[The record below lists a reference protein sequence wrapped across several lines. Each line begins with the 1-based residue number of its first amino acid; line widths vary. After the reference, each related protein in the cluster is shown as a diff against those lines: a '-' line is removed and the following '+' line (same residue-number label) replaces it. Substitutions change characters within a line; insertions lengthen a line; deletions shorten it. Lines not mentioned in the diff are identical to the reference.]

1 MAGDPAS
8 ALRAA
13 VGQVNPEGAGGLP
26 AGGAPAVS
34 LRVAVGQ
41 INPTVGDLAGNV
53 ELARRAAAEA
63 EAAGADVAVLP
74 ELAVTGYPPED
85 LLLKP
90 GFVAEARAA
99 LADLAASVGSC
110 PLVVGFV
117 DAGDGDEPGHG
128 DETAAGGAPAARPE
142 GGRSGGLG
150 GSGRPEVFNAAA
162 VCAGGAVRGVYR
174 KRCLP
179 NYEVF
184 DEQRHFRAGRDP
196 LGLFEIAGIPVGVA
210 VCEDAWATDGPV
222 PDLVRGGARAVL
234 VINGSPFRE
243 NKQAQREQIVGR
255 LAADTGAPIVY
266 ANLVG
271 GQDELVFDGGSFAV
285 GPTGETLVRCESFAE
300 SVEVFDVEVPDRPR
314 PGSPLPVTPVTP
326 SVQASASGGR
336 GFAAGPLSEPLDLN
350 AQRWEALVLATRDY
364 VRKCGFDDVALG
376 LSGGIDSS
384 LTAAVAAAALG
395 PDRVHGVLM
404 PSRYSSRHSVTDAE
418 KVAANLGIDARVVPI
433 EAAHRAFEEMLGGPA
448 GPGGL
453 TDQNLQS
460 RIRGV
465 VLMAVANENGWLV
478 LTTGNKSEA
487 AVGYSTLY
495 GDTAGAFA
503 VIKDVWKTA
512 VYELARWRNRQA
524 GREIVP
530 ETVLAKAPSAEL
542 RPDQR
547 DDQSLPPYEVLD
559 PILALYVEGDLTVP
573 EICARAVAPDEV
585 VERVCSLVDRAEYKR
600 RQTPVGPRLT
610 GKAFG
615 RDRRMPIVARRRP
628 PAR

>member
-1 MAGDPAS
+1 MAI
-8 ALRAA
+8 
-13 VGQVNPEGAGGLP
+13 GQV
-26 AGGAPAVS
+26 
-34 LRVAVGQ
+34 
-41 INPTVGDLAGNV
+41 NPTVGDLAGNV
-53 ELARRAAAEA
+53 ELARRVVASA
-63 EAAGADVAVLP
+63 EAAGAAVAVLP
-74 ELAVTGYPPED
+74 ELVVTGYPPED

-99 LADLAASVGSC
+99 LDDLAASVGSC
-110 PLVVGFV
+110 PAVVGFV
-117 DAGDGDEPGHG
+117 DRAGLADGAPGP
-128 DETAAGGAPAARPE
+128 ETGGAAGAA
-142 GGRSGGLG
+142 
-150 GSGRPEVFNAAA
+150 RPEVFNAAA
-162 VCAGGAVRGVYR
+162 VCIRGAVRGTYR

-184 DEQRHFRAGRDP
+184 DEQRHFRPGRGP

-210 VCEDAWATDGPV
+210 ICEDVWAADGPV
-222 PDLVRGGARAVL
+222 PDLARGGARVVL

-243 NKQAQREQIVGR
+243 NKQAQREQIVGA
-255 LAADTGAPIVY
+255 LAAEAGVPIVY
-266 ANLVG
+266 VNLVG
-271 GQDELVFDGGSFAV
+271 GQDELVFDGGSFVA
-285 GPTGETLVRCESFAE
+285 GPTGEILVRCASFAE
-300 SVEVFDVEVPDRPR
+300 SVEMFDVEVPDPD
-314 PGSPLPVTPVTP
+314 GVSPTLPVTPVTP
-326 SVQASASGGR
+326 PAASRQDR
-336 GFAAGPLSEPLDLN
+336 GFASGPLCEALDLN
-350 AQRWEALVLATRDY
+350 AQRWGALVLATRDY
-364 VRKCGFDDVALG
+364 VRKSGFSDVALG

-384 LTAAVAAAALG
+384 LTAAVAVDALG
-395 PDRVHGVLM
+395 PERVHGVLM
-404 PSRYSSRHSVTDAE
+404 PSRYSSPHSVADAE
-418 KVAANLGIDARVVPI
+418 KVAANLGIDDRTVPI
-433 EAAHRAFEEMLGGPA
+433 EAAHRAFEDMFGGST
-448 GPGGL
+448 GPGSL

-465 VLMAVANENGWLV
+465 VLMALANENGWLV

-503 VIKDVWKTA
+503 VIKDVWKTD

-559 PILALYVEGDLTVP
+559 PILALYVEEDLTAA
-573 EICARAVAPDEV
+573 EICARSVAPDEV
-585 VERVCSLVDRAEYKR
+585 VEQVCGLVDRAEYKR

-615 RDRRMPIVARRRP
+615 RDRRMPIVDRRRS

>member
-8 ALRAA
+8 A
-13 VGQVNPEGAGGLP
+13 
-26 AGGAPAVS
+26 

-63 EAAGADVAVLP
+63 AAAGADVAVLP

-99 LADLAASVGSC
+99 LEDLAASVGSC

-117 DAGDGDEPGHG
+117 DAGDGDEPGPG
-128 DETAAGGAPAARPE
+128 GGTADSDAPAAGSE
-142 GGRSGGLG
+142 AGRSGGLG
-150 GSGRPEVFNAAA
+150 GSGRPAVFNAAA
-162 VCAGGAVRGVYR
+162 VCAEGAVLGVYR

-196 LGLFEIAGIPVGVA
+196 LRLFEIAGIPVGVA
-210 VCEDAWATDGPV
+210 VCEDVWATDGPV

-243 NKQAQREQIVGR
+243 DKQSQRERIVGH
-255 LAADTGAPIVY
+255 LAAENSAPIVY

-300 SVEVFDVEVPDRPR
+300 SVEVFDVEVPDRPPR
-314 PGSPLPVTPVTP
+314 PGSRLPVIPVTP
-326 SVQASASGGR
+326 SPARVPGGR

-433 EAAHRAFEEMLGGPA
+433 EAAHLAFEEMLGGSA

-503 VIKDVWKTA
+503 VLKDVWKTA

-573 EICARAVAPDEV
+573 EICARAIAPDEV
-585 VERVCSLVDRAEYKR
+585 VERVCGLVDRAEYKR

>member
-1 MAGDPAS
+1 MVDEP
-8 ALRAA
+8 AA
-13 VGQVNPEGAGGLP
+13 V
-26 AGGAPAVS
+26 
-34 LRVAVGQ
+34 LRVAIGQ
-41 INPTVGDLAGNV
+41 VNPTVGDLAGNV
-53 ELARRAAAEA
+53 ELVRRVVAEA
-63 EAAGADVAVLP
+63 EAAGAAVAVLP
-74 ELAVTGYPPED
+74 ELVVTGYPPED

-99 LADLAASVGSC
+99 LDDLAASVGPC
-110 PLVVGFV
+110 PAVVGFV
-117 DAGDGDEPGHG
+117 DSAG
-128 DETAAGGAPAARPE
+128 PAD
-142 GGRSGGLG
+142 GGLG
-150 GSGRPEVFNAAA
+150 PEAGGLAGSAGDPGPEAGELTGSARPEVFNAAA
-162 VCAGGAVRGVYR
+162 VCVGGAVRGTYR

-184 DEQRHFRAGRDP
+184 DEQRHFRPGRGP

-210 VCEDAWATDGPV
+210 VCEDVWVPDGPV
-222 PDLVRGGARAVL
+222 PALVRGGARAVL

-243 NKQAQREQIVGR
+243 NKQTQRERIVGA
-255 LAADTGAPIVY
+255 LAAETGVPVVY
-266 ANLVG
+266 VNLVG
-271 GQDELVFDGGSFAV
+271 GQDELVFDGGSFVA
-285 GPTGETLVRCESFAE
+285 GPDGEILVRCASFVE
-300 SVEVFDVEVPDRPR
+300 SVEVFDVEVA
-314 PGSPLPVTPVTP
+314 PGSRPPVLPVTPVTP
-326 SVQASASGGR
+326 PPASRRIPAANRPQAPPVTPPATEGR
-336 GFAAGPLSEPLDLN
+336 GLAAGPRCEPLDLN
-350 AQRWEALVLATRDY
+350 AQRWGALVLATRDY
-364 VRKCGFDDVALG
+364 VRKSGFSDVALG

-384 LTAAVAAAALG
+384 LTAAAAADALG
-395 PDRVHGVLM
+395 PEHVHGVLM
-404 PSRYSSRHSVTDAE
+404 PSRYSSPHSVTDAE
-418 KVAANLGIDARVVPI
+418 KVAANLGIDARTVPI
-433 EAAHRAFEEMLGGPA
+433 EAAHRAFEDMLGGPDRA
-448 GPGGL
+448 GSL

-465 VLMAVANENGWLV
+465 VLMALANENGWLV

-503 VIKDVWKTA
+503 VLKDVWKTD

-542 RPDQR
+542 RPGQR

-559 PILALYVEGDLTVP
+559 PILAMYVEEDLTAT
-573 EICARAVAPDEV
+573 EICARSVAPDEV
-585 VERVCSLVDRAEYKR
+585 VERVCGLVDRAEYKR

-615 RDRRMPIVARRRP
+615 RDRRMPIVDRRRP

>member
-1 MAGDPAS
+1 M
-8 ALRAA
+8 
-13 VGQVNPEGAGGLP
+13 
-26 AGGAPAVS
+26 
-34 LRVAVGQ
+34 AVGQ

-53 ELARRAAAEA
+53 ELARRVAAEA

-99 LADLAASVGSC
+99 LDDLAASVGSC

-117 DAGDGDEPGHG
+117 DSGGTADGDEPSVGLEA
-128 DETAAGGAPAARPE
+128 D
-142 GGRSGGLG
+142 RSGGLG
-150 GSGRPEVFNAAA
+150 GLGRPEVYNAAA
-162 VCAGGAVRGVYR
+162 VCAEGAVLGVYR

-196 LGLFEIAGIPVGVA
+196 LRLFEIAGIPVGVA
-210 VCEDAWATDGPV
+210 VCEDAWAPDGPV

-255 LAADTGAPIVY
+255 LAAETGAPMVY

-285 GPTGETLVRCESFAE
+285 GPAGETLVRCESFAE

-314 PGSPLPVTPVTP
+314 PGAPLPVTPVTP
-326 SVQASASGGR
+326 PPVPTPTGR
-336 GFAAGPLSEPLDLN
+336 AFAAGPLSEPLDLN

-384 LTAAVAAAALG
+384 LTAAVAVAALG

-404 PSRYSSRHSVTDAE
+404 PSRYSSPHSVADAE

-448 GPGGL
+448 SPGGL

-465 VLMAVANENGWLV
+465 VLMALANENGWLV

-530 ETVLAKAPSAEL
+530 ETVLAKPPSAEL

-559 PILALYVEGDLTVP
+559 PILALYVEGDLTVS
-573 EICARAVAPDEV
+573 EIRDRAVAPGEV
-585 VERVCSLVDRAEYKR
+585 VERVCGLVDRAEYKR

-628 PAR
+628 PGPMNAGLPPAPDSVPPAR

>member
-1 MAGDPAS
+1 M
-8 ALRAA
+8 
-13 VGQVNPEGAGGLP
+13 
-26 AGGAPAVS
+26 
-34 LRVAVGQ
+34 AVGQ

-53 ELARRAAAEA
+53 ELARRVAAEA

-99 LADLAASVGSC
+99 LDDLAASVGSC

-117 DAGDGDEPGHG
+117 D
-128 DETAAGGAPAARPE
+128 
-142 GGRSGGLG
+142 SGGLG

-162 VCAGGAVRGVYR
+162 VCAEGAVLGVYR

-210 VCEDAWATDGPV
+210 VCEDIWASDGPV

-255 LAADTGAPIVY
+255 LAAETGAPMVY

-285 GPTGETLVRCESFAE
+285 GPAGETLVRCESFAE

-314 PGSPLPVTPVTP
+314 PGAPLPVTPVTP
-326 SVQASASGGR
+326 SPPPTGR
-336 GFAAGPLSEPLDLN
+336 AFAAGPLCEPLDLN

-404 PSRYSSRHSVTDAE
+404 PSRYSSPHSVTDAK
-418 KVAANLGIDARVVPI
+418 KVAANLGIDTRVVPI

-465 VLMAVANENGWLV
+465 VLMALANENGWLV

-530 ETVLAKAPSAEL
+530 ETVLAKPPSAEL

-559 PILALYVEGDLTVP
+559 PILALYVEGDLTAS
-573 EICARAVAPDEV
+573 EIRDRAVAPDEV
-585 VERVCSLVDRAEYKR
+585 VERVCGLVDRAEYKR

-628 PAR
+628 PPR

>member
-1 MAGDPAS
+1 MVDEP
-8 ALRAA
+8 AA
-13 VGQVNPEGAGGLP
+13 V
-26 AGGAPAVS
+26 
-34 LRVAVGQ
+34 LRVAIGQ
-41 INPTVGDLAGNV
+41 VNPTVGDLAGNV
-53 ELARRAAAEA
+53 ELVRRVVAEA
-63 EAAGADVAVLP
+63 EAAGAAAAVLP

-99 LADLAASVGSC
+99 LDDLAASVGPC
-110 PLVVGFV
+110 PAVVGFV
-117 DAGDGDEPGHG
+117 DSAEPAGDPGPG
-128 DETAAGGAPAARPE
+128 RAGELTGA
-142 GGRSGGLG
+142 
-150 GSGRPEVFNAAA
+150 GRPEVFNAAA
-162 VCAGGAVRGVYR
+162 VCVGGAVRGTYR

-184 DEQRHFRAGRDP
+184 DEQRHFRPGRGP

-210 VCEDAWATDGPV
+210 VCEDVWVPDGPV
-222 PDLVRGGARAVL
+222 PALVRGGARAVL

-243 NKQAQREQIVGR
+243 DKQAQRERIVGA
-255 LAADTGAPIVY
+255 LAAETGVPVVY
-266 ANLVG
+266 VNLVG
-271 GQDELVFDGGSFAV
+271 GQDELVFDGGSFVV
-285 GPTGETLVRCESFAE
+285 GPTGEILVRCASFVE
-300 SVEVFDVEVPDRPR
+300 SVEVFDVEVA
-314 PGSPLPVTPVTP
+314 PGSRPPVLPVIPVTPPPAPRRTP
-326 SVQASASGGR
+326 AANRPQAPRTPQTPLMRPLAAEGHGL
-336 GFAAGPLSEPLDLN
+336 AAGTRCEPLDLN
-350 AQRWEALVLATRDY
+350 AQRWGALVLATRDY
-364 VRKCGFDDVALG
+364 VRKSGFSDVALG

-384 LTAAVAAAALG
+384 LTAAAAADALG
-395 PDRVHGVLM
+395 PDHVHGVLM
-404 PSRYSSRHSVTDAE
+404 PSRYSSPHSVTDAE
-418 KVAANLGIDARVVPI
+418 KVAANLGIDARTVPI
-433 EAAHRAFEEMLGGPA
+433 EAAHRAFEDMLGGPDRA
-448 GPGGL
+448 GSL

-465 VLMAVANENGWLV
+465 VLMALANENGWLV

-503 VIKDVWKTA
+503 VLKDVWKTD
-512 VYELARWRNRQA
+512 VYELARWRNRRA

-559 PILALYVEGDLTVP
+559 PILALYVEEDLTAT
-573 EICARAVAPDEV
+573 EICARSVAPDEV
-585 VERVCSLVDRAEYKR
+585 VERVCGLVDRAEYKR

-615 RDRRMPIVARRRP
+615 RDRRMPIVDRRRP

>member
-1 MAGDPAS
+1 MAI
-8 ALRAA
+8 
-13 VGQVNPEGAGGLP
+13 GQV
-26 AGGAPAVS
+26 
-34 LRVAVGQ
+34 
-41 INPTVGDLAGNV
+41 NPTVGDLAGNV
-53 ELARRAAAEA
+53 ELARRVVASA

-74 ELAVTGYPPED
+74 ELVVTGYPPED

-99 LADLAASVGSC
+99 LDYLAASVGSC
-110 PLVVGFV
+110 PAVVGFV
-117 DAGDGDEPGHG
+117 DRAGLADGVPGP
-128 DETAAGGAPAARPE
+128 ETGGPGGAAGPV
-142 GGRSGGLG
+142 
-150 GSGRPEVFNAAA
+150 RPEVFNAAA
-162 VCAGGAVRGVYR
+162 VCVRGAVRGTYR

-184 DEQRHFRAGRDP
+184 DEQRHFRPGRGP

-210 VCEDAWATDGPV
+210 ICEDVWASDGPV
-222 PDLVRGGARAVL
+222 LDLARGGARVVL

-243 NKQAQREQIVGR
+243 NKQAQREQIVGA
-255 LAADTGAPIVY
+255 LAAEAGVPIVY
-266 ANLVG
+266 VNLVG
-271 GQDELVFDGGSFAV
+271 GQDELVFDGGSFVA
-285 GPTGETLVRCESFAE
+285 GPTGEILVRCASFAE
-300 SVEVFDVEVPDRPR
+300 SVEVLDVEVPD
-314 PGSPLPVTPVTP
+314 PGGVSPTLPVTPVTP
-326 SVQASASGGR
+326 LSASRLGR
-336 GFAAGPLSEPLDLN
+336 GGFASGPLCEALDLN
-350 AQRWEALVLATRDY
+350 AQRWGALVLATRDY
-364 VRKCGFDDVALG
+364 VRKSGFDDVALG

-384 LTAAVAAAALG
+384 LTAAVAVDALG
-395 PDRVHGVLM
+395 PERVHGVLM
-404 PSRYSSRHSVTDAE
+404 PSRYSSPHSVTDAE
-418 KVAANLGIDARVVPI
+418 KVAANLGIDARTVPI
-433 EAAHRAFEEMLGGPA
+433 EAAHRAFEGMFGGSA
-448 GPGGL
+448 GPGSL

-465 VLMAVANENGWLV
+465 VLMALANENGWLV

-503 VIKDVWKTA
+503 VIKDVWKTD
-512 VYELARWRNRQA
+512 VYELARWRNRRA

-559 PILALYVEGDLTVP
+559 PILALYVEEDLTAA
-573 EICARAVAPDEV
+573 EICARSVAPDEV
-585 VERVCSLVDRAEYKR
+585 VERVCGLVDRAEYKR

-615 RDRRMPIVARRRP
+615 RDRRMPIVDRRRS

>member
-1 MAGDPAS
+1 MVDEPA
-8 ALRAA
+8 AA
-13 VGQVNPEGAGGLP
+13 
-26 AGGAPAVS
+26 
-34 LRVAVGQ
+34 LRVAIGQ
-41 INPTVGDLAGNV
+41 VNPTVGDLAGNV
-53 ELARRAAAEA
+53 ELVRRVVAEA

-74 ELAVTGYPPED
+74 ELVVTGYPPED

-99 LADLAASVGSC
+99 LDDLAASVGPC
-110 PLVVGFV
+110 PAVVGFV
-117 DAGDGDEPGHG
+117 DSAEPAGDPGPG
-128 DETAAGGAPAARPE
+128 RAGE
-142 GGRSGGLG
+142 LT
-150 GSGRPEVFNAAA
+150 GSPRPEVFNAAA
-162 VCAGGAVRGVYR
+162 VCVGGAVRGTYR

-184 DEQRHFRAGRDP
+184 DEQRHFRPGRGP
-196 LGLFEIAGIPVGVA
+196 LGLFQIAGIPVGVA
-210 VCEDAWATDGPV
+210 ICEDVWVPDGPV

-243 NKQAQREQIVGR
+243 NKQAQREQIVGA
-255 LAADTGAPIVY
+255 LAAEARVPIVY
-266 ANLVG
+266 VNLVG
-271 GQDELVFDGGSFAV
+271 GQDELVFDGGSFVV
-285 GPTGETLVRCESFAE
+285 GSDGQIQVRCASFVE
-300 SVEVFDVEVPDRPR
+300 SVEVFDVEIHVPGGIWLDMLSLRATQ
-314 PGSPLPVTPVTP
+314 VTPP
-326 SVQASASGGR
+326 PASRRIPAANRPQASPATPPPTEGHGL
-336 GFAAGPLSEPLDLN
+336 AAGPRCELLDLN
-350 AQRWEALVLATRDY
+350 AQRWGALVLATRDY
-364 VRKCGFDDVALG
+364 VRKSGFSDVALG

-384 LTAAVAAAALG
+384 LTAAAAADALG
-395 PDRVHGVLM
+395 PEHVHGVLM
-404 PSRYSSRHSVTDAE
+404 PSRYSSPHSVTDAE
-418 KVAANLGIDARVVPI
+418 KVAANLGIDARTVPI
-433 EAAHRAFEEMLGGPA
+433 EAAHRAFEDMLGGPDRA
-448 GPGGL
+448 GSL

-460 RIRGV
+460 RIRGM
-465 VLMAVANENGWLV
+465 VLMALANENGWLV

-503 VIKDVWKTA
+503 VLKDVWKTD

-542 RPDQR
+542 RPGQR

-559 PILALYVEGDLTVP
+559 PILAMYVEEDLTAT
-573 EICARAVAPDEV
+573 EICARSVAPDEM
-585 VERVCSLVDRAEYKR
+585 VERVCGLVDRAEYKR

-615 RDRRMPIVARRRP
+615 RDRRMPIVDRRRP

>member
-1 MAGDPAS
+1 MVDEPAT
-8 ALRAA
+8 A
-13 VGQVNPEGAGGLP
+13 
-26 AGGAPAVS
+26 
-34 LRVAVGQ
+34 LRVAIGQ
-41 INPTVGDLAGNV
+41 VNPTVGDLAGNV
-53 ELARRAAAEA
+53 ELVRRVVAEA
-63 EAAGADVAVLP
+63 EAAGAAVAVLP

-99 LADLAASVGSC
+99 LDDLAASVGPC
-110 PLVVGFV
+110 PAVVGFV
-117 DAGDGDEPGHG
+117 DSAEPAGDP
-128 DETAAGGAPAARPE
+128 
-142 GGRSGGLG
+142 
-150 GSGRPEVFNAAA
+150 GSGAGPGTGRAGELTGPARPEVFNAAA
-162 VCAGGAVRGVYR
+162 VCVGGAVRGTYR

-184 DEQRHFRAGRDP
+184 DEQRHFRPGRGP

-210 VCEDAWATDGPV
+210 VCEDVWVPDGPV
-222 PDLVRGGARAVL
+222 PALVRGGARAVL

-243 NKQAQREQIVGR
+243 NKQAQRERIVGA
-255 LAADTGAPIVY
+255 LAAETGVPVVY
-266 ANLVG
+266 VNLVG
-271 GQDELVFDGGSFAV
+271 GQDELVFDGGSFVV
-285 GPTGETLVRCESFAE
+285 GPAGEILVRCASFVE
-300 SVEVFDVEVPDRPR
+300 SVEVFDVEVA
-314 PGSPLPVTPVTP
+314 PGSRPPVLPVTPVTP
-326 SVQASASGGR
+326 PPAPRRIPAANRPQAPPVTPPAAEGRGIASGPR
-336 GFAAGPLSEPLDLN
+336 CEPLDLN
-350 AQRWEALVLATRDY
+350 AQRWGALVLATRDY
-364 VRKCGFDDVALG
+364 VRKSGFSDVALG

-384 LTAAVAAAALG
+384 LTAAAATDALG
-395 PDRVHGVLM
+395 PEHVHGVLM
-404 PSRYSSRHSVTDAE
+404 PSRYSSPHSVTDAE
-418 KVAANLGIDARVVPI
+418 KVAANLGIDARTVPI
-433 EAAHRAFEEMLGGPA
+433 EAAHRAFEDVLGGPDRA
-448 GPGGL
+448 GSL

-465 VLMAVANENGWLV
+465 VLMALANENGWLV

-503 VIKDVWKTA
+503 VIKDVWKTD
-512 VYELARWRNRQA
+512 VYELARWRNRRA

-542 RPDQR
+542 RPGQR

-559 PILALYVEGDLTVP
+559 PILALYVEEDLTAT
-573 EICARAVAPDEV
+573 EICARSVAPDEV
-585 VERVCSLVDRAEYKR
+585 VEQVCGLVDRAEYKR

-615 RDRRMPIVARRRP
+615 RDRRMPIVDRRRP

>member
-1 MAGDPAS
+1 MAGDPA
-8 ALRAA
+8 AA
-13 VGQVNPEGAGGLP
+13 
-26 AGGAPAVS
+26 
-34 LRVAVGQ
+34 LRVAIGQ
-41 INPTVGDLAGNV
+41 VNPTVGDLAGNV
-53 ELARRAAAEA
+53 ELARRVAAEA

-90 GFVAEARAA
+90 GFVAEARTA
-99 LADLAASVGSC
+99 LEDLAASAGPGPV
-110 PLVVGFV
+110 VVGFV
-117 DAGDGDEPGHG
+117 DFAAGREPADEPDPRTGR
-128 DETAAGGAPAARPE
+128 AGRLTGP
-142 GGRSGGLG
+142 
-150 GSGRPEVFNAAA
+150 GRPEVFNAAA
-162 VCAGGAVRGVYR
+162 VCAGGGVRGVYR

-179 NYEVF
+179 NYDVF
-184 DEQRHFRAGRDP
+184 DEQRHFRPGRGP
-196 LGLFEIAGIPVGVA
+196 LGLFEIAGVPVGVA
-210 VCEDAWATDGPV
+210 VCEDALIPGGPV
-222 PDLVRGGARAVL
+222 AEMARGGARIVL
-234 VINGSPFRE
+234 VLNGSPFHE
-243 NKQAQREQIVGR
+243 GKQAQREQVIGG
-255 LAADTGAPIVY
+255 LAAETGVPIVY
-266 ANLVG
+266 VNLVG

-285 GPTGETLVRCESFAE
+285 GPTGETLARCASFAE

-314 PGSPLPVTPVTP
+314 RGPPLPITPVPTP
-326 SVQASASGGR
+326 PPAARR
-336 GFAAGPLSEPLDLN
+336 GFLAGPLCEPLDLN
-350 AQRWEALVLATRDY
+350 AQRWGALVLATRDY
-364 VRKCGFDDVALG
+364 VRKSGFGDVALG

-384 LTAAVAAAALG
+384 LTAAVAADALG
-395 PDRVHGVLM
+395 PERVHGVLM
-404 PSRYSSRHSVTDAE
+404 PSRYSSRHSVIDAE

-433 EAAHRAFEEMLGGPA
+433 EAAHRAFEEMLGGSGAP
-448 GPGGL
+448 GGLTDQNFESPTRPGGL

-465 VLMAVANENGWLV
+465 VLMALANENGWLV

-503 VIKDVWKTA
+503 VIKDVWKTD

-559 PILALYVEGDLTVP
+559 PILSLYVEGDLTAA
-573 EICARAVAPDEV
+573 EIRARAVAPDEV
-585 VERVCSLVDRAEYKR
+585 VERVCGLVDRAEYKR

-615 RDRRMPIVARRRP
+615 RDRRMPIVDRRRSP
-628 PAR
+628 VP

>member
-1 MAGDPAS
+1 MVDEP
-8 ALRAA
+8 AA
-13 VGQVNPEGAGGLP
+13 V
-26 AGGAPAVS
+26 
-34 LRVAVGQ
+34 LRVAIGQ
-41 INPTVGDLAGNV
+41 VNPTVGDLAGNV
-53 ELARRAAAEA
+53 ELARRVVAEA
-63 EAAGADVAVLP
+63 GAAGAAVAVLP
-74 ELAVTGYPPED
+74 ELVVTGYPPED

-99 LADLAASVGSC
+99 LDDLAASVGPC
-110 PLVVGFV
+110 PAVVGFV
-117 DAGDGDEPGHG
+117 DSAGPADGGLEP
-128 DETAAGGAPAARPE
+128 ETGGPGGAAGPA
-142 GGRSGGLG
+142 
-150 GSGRPEVFNAAA
+150 RPEVFNAAA
-162 VCAGGAVRGVYR
+162 VCVGGAVRGTYR

-184 DEQRHFRAGRDP
+184 DEQRHFRPGRGP

-210 VCEDAWATDGPV
+210 VCEDVWVPDGPV
-222 PDLVRGGARAVL
+222 PALVRGGARAVL

-243 NKQAQREQIVGR
+243 NKQAQRERIVGA
-255 LAADTGAPIVY
+255 LAAETGVPVVY
-266 ANLVG
+266 VNLVG
-271 GQDELVFDGGSFAV
+271 GQDELVFDGGSFVV
-285 GPTGETLVRCESFAE
+285 GPDGEILVRCESFVE
-300 SVEVFDVEVPDRPR
+300 SVEVFDVEVA
-314 PGSPLPVTPVTP
+314 PGSRPPVLPVTPVTP
-326 SVQASASGGR
+326 PPASRLVPAANRPQIPPATTPASEDHGL
-336 GFAAGPLSEPLDLN
+336 AAGPRCEPLDLN
-350 AQRWEALVLATRDY
+350 AQRWGALVLATRDY
-364 VRKCGFDDVALG
+364 VRKSGFSDVALG

-384 LTAAVAAAALG
+384 LTAAAAADALG
-395 PDRVHGVLM
+395 PEHVHGVLM
-404 PSRYSSRHSVTDAE
+404 PSRYSSPHSVTDAE
-418 KVAANLGIDARVVPI
+418 KVAANLGIDARTVPI
-433 EAAHRAFEEMLGGPA
+433 EAAHRAFEDMLGGSDRA
-448 GPGGL
+448 GSL

-465 VLMAVANENGWLV
+465 VLMALANENGWLV

-503 VIKDVWKTA
+503 VLKDVWKTD

-559 PILALYVEGDLTVP
+559 PILAMYVEEDLTAT
-573 EICARAVAPDEV
+573 EICARSVAPDEV
-585 VERVCSLVDRAEYKR
+585 VERVCGLVDRAEYKR

-615 RDRRMPIVARRRP
+615 RDRRMPIVDRRRP

>member
-1 MAGDPAS
+1 MAGDPA
-8 ALRAA
+8 AA
-13 VGQVNPEGAGGLP
+13 
-26 AGGAPAVS
+26 
-34 LRVAVGQ
+34 LRVAIGQ
-41 INPTVGDLAGNV
+41 VNPTVGDLAGNV
-53 ELARRAAAEA
+53 ELARRVAAEA

-90 GFVAEARAA
+90 GFVAEARTA
-99 LADLAASVGSC
+99 LEDLAASAGPGPV
-110 PLVVGFV
+110 VVGFV
-117 DAGDGDEPGHG
+117 DFAAGREPADEP
-128 DETAAGGAPAARPE
+128 DPRTDRAGR
-142 GGRSGGLG
+142 LT

-162 VCAGGAVRGVYR
+162 VCAGGGVRGVYR

-179 NYEVF
+179 NYDVF
-184 DEQRHFRAGRDP
+184 DEQRHFRPGRGP
-196 LGLFEIAGIPVGVA
+196 LGLFGIAGVPVGVA
-210 VCEDAWATDGPV
+210 VCEDALVPGGPV
-222 PDLVRGGARAVL
+222 AEMARGGARIVL
-234 VINGSPFRE
+234 VLNGSPFHE
-243 NKQAQREQIVGR
+243 GKQAQREQVISG
-255 LAADTGAPIVY
+255 LAAETGVPIVY
-266 ANLVG
+266 VNLVG
-271 GQDELVFDGGSFAV
+271 GQDELVFDGGSFVV
-285 GPTGETLVRCESFAE
+285 GPTGEILARCASFAE
-300 SVEVFDVEVPDRPR
+300 SVEVFDIEVPDRPR
-314 PGSPLPVTPVTP
+314 RGPPLPITPVPTTP
-326 SVQASASGGR
+326 PAARR
-336 GFAAGPLSEPLDLN
+336 GFLAGPLCEPLDLN
-350 AQRWEALVLATRDY
+350 AQRWGALVLATRDY
-364 VRKCGFDDVALG
+364 VRKSGFGDVALG

-384 LTAAVAAAALG
+384 LTAAVAADALG
-395 PDRVHGVLM
+395 PERVHGVLM
-404 PSRYSSRHSVTDAE
+404 PSRYSSRHSVTDSE

-433 EAAHRAFEEMLGGPA
+433 EAAHRAFEEMLSGSGAPGGLADQNFESPTR
-448 GPGGL
+448 PGGL

-465 VLMAVANENGWLV
+465 VLMALANENGWLV

-503 VIKDVWKTA
+503 VIKDVWKTD

-559 PILALYVEGDLTVP
+559 PILSLYVEGDLTAA
-573 EICARAVAPDEV
+573 EIRARAVAPDEV
-585 VERVCSLVDRAEYKR
+585 VERVCGLVDQAEYKR

-615 RDRRMPIVARRRP
+615 RDRRMPIVDRRRA
-628 PAR
+628 PAP

>member
-1 MAGDPAS
+1 MAGDPAP

-53 ELARRAAAEA
+53 ELARRAAAKA

-117 DAGDGDEPGHG
+117 DAGDGDEPALGG
-128 DETAAGGAPAARPE
+128 GTAHGGAPGSEA
-142 GGRSGGLG
+142 GRSGGLG

-162 VCAGGAVRGVYR
+162 VCAEGAVRGVYR

-196 LGLFEIAGIPVGVA
+196 LRLFEIAGIPVGVA

-243 NKQAQREQIVGR
+243 NKQAQRERIVGR

-285 GPTGETLVRCESFAE
+285 GPAGETLVRCESFAE

-314 PGSPLPVTPVTP
+314 PAPSLPVTPVT
-326 SVQASASGGR
+326 SAAARGPGGR

-585 VERVCSLVDRAEYKR
+585 VERVCGLVDRAEYKR